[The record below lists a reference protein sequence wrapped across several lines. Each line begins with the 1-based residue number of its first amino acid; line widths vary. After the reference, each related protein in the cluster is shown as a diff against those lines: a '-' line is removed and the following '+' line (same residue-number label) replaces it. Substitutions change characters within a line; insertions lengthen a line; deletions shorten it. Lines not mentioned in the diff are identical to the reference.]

1 MLTRDPPG
9 LQLREYELGAWQ
21 PPACR
26 SSAQPLCMRVLY
38 ASSSVRVRA
47 SGLVPLRTVYSPQ
60 AGKDAYVHD
69 LLRRAKTAEDRMKV
83 RSLVT

>member
-1 MLTRDPPG
+1 MLTRNPQGP
-9 LQLREYELGAWQ
+9 QFREYGLGAWQ
-21 PPACR
+21 PPACH

-60 AGKDAYVHD
+60 AGKDAYVHP
-69 LLRRAKTAEDRMKV
+69 LHSRAKTEEDRVKV
-83 RSLVT
+83 RSSVT